1 MLQRFEQRKNPKIPE
16 RQATLKLRLRLLT
29 ARRPFNTNILAGTQ
43 LAIKFERKVVIV
55 GALRR
60 RGIEG
65 NDPNAEMW
73 EVLCQRGRPPHESFL
88 DPFTNIRLFNDAF
101 MSKMIINKNL

>member
-43 LAIKFERKVVIV
+43 LAIKFRKKSGYCGCTKKERDRGKWPKCGNV
-55 GALRR
+55 GGAMPTRTSSSLKFSGPIYEYTFIQRR
-60 RGIEG
+60 IHVKDD
-65 NDPNAEMW
+65 N
-73 EVLCQRGRPPHESFL
+73 
-88 DPFTNIRLFNDAF
+88 
-101 MSKMIINKNL
+101 